1 MEQMA
6 QTPET
11 GAPKSGKKTMLIVVA
26 LLVVAL
32 AGTVYLFLQYQQL
45 TKDPNIINQQ
55 KIQAVVEKAGKLID
69 LPQGEV
75 PSLATIT
82 DIEQL
87 KNQPFFANA
96 EVGDQVLLYTNA
108 QKAYLYSPTKNVIV
122 EVASLNIGRK

>member
-1 MEQMA
+1 MPQS
-6 QTPET
+6 PEA
-11 GAPKSGKKTMLIVVA
+11 GAPKSSKKTMLIVVA
-26 LLVVAL
+26 LLIVAL
-32 AGTVYLFLQYQQL
+32 AGTLYLFLQYQQL
-45 TKDPNIINQQ
+45 TKDPNVVNQQ
-55 KIQAVVEKAGKLID
+55 KIQAVVDKAGKLID

-122 EVASLNIGRK
+122 EVASLNIGRQ